1 MNMKFLPEIIDEK
14 AEYGECEKG
23 CLIEFKTKVNWMYYY
38 EVQSEQTERNDLE
51 FFCRRISQS
60 KKFINWM
67 YYKWELEHL
76 PKSKEI
82 SIWMY
87 NEHENDNKFET
98 LIKNNWKQ
106 T

>member
-1 MNMKFLPEIIDEK
+1 MNMKILPEIIDEK

-60 KKFINWM
+60 QKFIALYWYSIVNMWPFQPLDINW
-67 YYKWELEHL
+67 Y
-76 PKSKEI
+76 I
-82 SIWMY
+82 DI
-87 NEHENDNKFET
+87 KF
-98 LIKNNWKQ
+98 
-106 T
+106 